1 MNKTADI
8 IRING
13 EDCRVEANWNALV
26 AYLKLK
32 GRNDM
37 AGLSA
42 LGELAPSD
50 LTELMACCLNEGA
63 RLEGSEQKW
72 TGEMVGQSCG
82 MAEMGMFLTI
92 YNRQTSP
99 QIPASKNA

>member
-1 MNKTADI
+1 MNKTADTI
-8 IRING
+8 NING
-13 EDCRVEANWNALV
+13 EDCRVEANWNALI
-26 AYLKLK
+26 AYLQIK

-37 AGLSA
+37 AGLSI

-50 LTELMACCLNEGA
+50 LADLMACCLNEGA
-63 RLEGSEQKW
+63 RLEGKEQKW

-82 MAEMGMFLTI
+82 MSQMGTFMAI

-99 QIPASKNA
+99 QLPATKKA